1 MITEIGVGVEG
12 DGPPDAPS
20 LVAPLQFDPPPE
32 AAYPV
37 VYAVPKELTIV
48 VAEMI
53 GVGVAPPEAAYPVL
67 KAVPPELI
75 MTLSVENTEV
85 DVTGPPTPEAP
96 DAPPLP
102 PLEAVPP
109 VE

>member
-1 MITEIGVGVEG
+1 M
-12 DGPPDAPS
+12 
-20 LVAPLQFDPPPE
+20 
-32 AAYPV
+32 
-37 VYAVPKELTIV
+37 
-48 VAEMI
+48 VAEII

-85 DVTGPPTPEAP
+85 EVTGAPTPEAP
-96 DAPPLP
+96 DAPP
-102 PLEAVPP
+102 